1 LNRRFSGQQGNAQ
14 RELFMGFLGTTSH
27 RFGIAGEL
35 FSFFWSNKRR
45 WMVPI
50 LVSLLLFGVLLI
62 FAESS
67 AIAPFIY
74 SMF

>member
-1 LNRRFSGQQGNAQ
+1 MV
-14 RELFMGFLGTTSH
+14 FMGVLKTTGR

-35 FSFFWSNKRR
+35 FTFFFRNKRG
-45 WMVPI
+45 WLAPI
-50 LVSLLLFGVLLI
+50 LVSLFLFAVLLI
-62 FAESS
+62 LSESS

>member
-1 LNRRFSGQQGNAQ
+1 MSFAK
-14 RELFMGFLGTTSH
+14 TTGR

-35 FSFFWSNKRR
+35 FSYLFRSKRG
-45 WMVPI
+45 WLAPI
-50 LVSLLLFGVLLI
+50 LVALFLFAVLLI
-62 FAESS
+62 LSESS